1 MSSKRVGM
9 KLKQFR
15 MQSGL
20 TQVAVAKKVRV
31 TQAYIAL
38 LEKGKQN
45 PTLDVL
51 ERLAKGL
58 KVPLAKLV
66 G

>member
-1 MSSKRVGM
+1 M
-9 KLKQFR
+9 KLKQLR
-15 MQSGL
+15 TQSGL
-20 TQVAVAKKVRV
+20 TQVAVAKKVRI

-51 ERLAKGL
+51 ERLAKAL
-58 KVPLAKLV
+58 KVTVGELV
-66 G
+66 E